1 MSSKRA
7 ISIETALSHA
17 GLVTDLVT
25 GAISTPIYQTATFG
39 HPGLGRSTGF
49 DYSRTANPTRS
60 VLEKILAELE
70 GGFSA
75 SAFAS
80 GMAALTAL
88 QGLFSPG
95 DKILVS
101 NDLYGGTFRLF
112 EKIFRPWNIQ
122 TEFLDFSDLDA
133 VKVAAIQSPIRAF
146 FIESPTNP
154 LMKITDLRKI
164 ASIARSRRI
173 LVIVDNTFMTPYCQ
187 RPLELGADI
196 VVHSGTKFL
205 AGHNDV
211 LFGAVISKKADIA
224 EKISFT
230 QNATGGILSPF
241 DSWLAI
247 RGIKTLAVRM
257 DRAQDSAG
265 KIARWLKKHKKVK
278 RVHYPGLPTHPG
290 YNTHR
295 RQACGPGAI
304 VSFELVDRNIA
315 RRTINRVEVIT
326 FAESL
331 GGVESLITY
340 PITQTHADIPAAIRE
355 KIGITENLL
364 RLSVGIENVDDLI
377 DDLKLAIG

>member
-17 GLVTDLVT
+17 GLLTDLVT

-60 VLEKILAELE
+60 VLEKTLAELE

-122 TEFLDFSDLDA
+122 TEFLDFSDLNA
-133 VKVAAIQSPIRAF
+133 VKAAAKQAPIRAF

-187 RPLELGADI
+187 RPLDLGADI

-265 KIARWLKKHKKVK
+265 KIARWLTKHKKVK
-278 RVHYPGLPTHPG
+278 RVYYPGLPTHPG
-290 YNTHR
+290 YQAHR

-364 RLSVGIENVDDLI
+364 RLSVGIDHVDDLI